1 MENEKIIQ
9 LTGIMTISY
18 IGHNRMYF
26 QFSHDEPESIELEGL
41 LLEGSAQLLRCG
53 QLEFVTNKISN
64 LKIN

>member
-18 IGHNRMYF
+18 IGHNRMYV
-26 QFSHDEPESIELEGL
+26 QFSPDEPESIELEGL

-64 LKIN
+64 LKSD

>member
-18 IGHNRMYF
+18 IGHNRMYV
-26 QFSHDEPESIELEGL
+26 QFSPDEPESIELEGL

-53 QLEFVTNKISN
+53 QFEYVANKVGNI
-64 LKIN
+64 KID